1 MATMKDVAN
10 LAGVGVGTVSRYVN
24 NPDSLKEST
33 KVKVEYAIKELDYQP
48 NEYARGLKLNKTN
61 SVALII
67 PSIWHPFFSE
77 FAYYVERTLENY
89 GYKLLLCNSE
99 NNYKKELEYIKMVQ
113 QNKVDGIIGITYS
126 DIDKYVKSNMPFVSI
141 DRHFK
146 EDVTYVTSDNAQ
158 AGKLAATQLIKNGCK
173 SLAYIGGIPV
183 YESEIT
189 KRASSFLK
197 EAKEQKINYS
207 SLEIPEPIDRLEEKI
222 EEFILAHPDID
233 GIFTINDYMGLDVK
247 QCLENLGKKVPDDI
261 QIIGCDGI
269 KLSKDRQVIMSTIK
283 QPVEEMAVQS
293 VQSIL
298 KIINNLPVEK
308 RIVLPVTYIQGD
320 TTKIKD

>member
-33 KVKVEYAIKELDYQP
+33 KVKVEYAINKLDYQP

-146 EDVTYVTSDNAQ
+146 EDVTYVTSDNEQ
-158 AGKLAATQLIKNGCK
+158 AGILAATQLIKNGCK

-183 YESEIT
+183 YKSEIT

-197 EAKEQKINYS
+197 EAKEQKIKFS
-207 SLEIPEPIDRLEEKI
+207 SLEIPEPIDKWEEKI
-222 EEFILAHPDID
+222 EEFILSHPDID

-283 QPVEEMAVQS
+283 QPVEEMAIKS
-293 VQSIL
+293 VQSLL
-298 KIINNLPVEK
+298 KIINHLPVEK
-308 RIVLPVTYIQGD
+308 RIVLPVTYIQGK
-320 TTKIKD
+320 TTK

>member
-33 KVKVEYAIKELDYQP
+33 KVKVEYAISKLDYQP

-146 EDVTYVTSDNAQ
+146 EDVTYVTSDNEQ
-158 AGKLAATQLIKNGCK
+158 AGILAATQLIKNGCK

-183 YESEIT
+183 YKSEIT

-197 EAKEQKINYS
+197 EAKEQKIKFS
-207 SLEIPEPIDRLEEKI
+207 SLEIPEPIDKWEEKI
-222 EEFILAHPDID
+222 EEFILSHPDID

-283 QPVEEMAVQS
+283 QPVEEMAIKS
-293 VQSIL
+293 VQSLL
-298 KIINNLPVEK
+298 KIINHLPVEK
-308 RIVLPVTYIQGD
+308 RIVLPVTYIQGK
-320 TTKIKD
+320 TTK

>member
-33 KVKVEYAIKELDYQP
+33 KVKVEYAINKLDYQP

-197 EAKEQKINYS
+197 EAKEQKIKFS
-207 SLEIPEPIDRLEEKI
+207 SLEIPEPIDQLEEKI

-293 VQSIL
+293 VQSLL
-298 KIINNLPVEK
+298 KIINHLPVEK

>member
-33 KVKVEYAIKELDYQP
+33 KVKVEYAINKLDYQP

-99 NNYKKELEYIKMVQ
+99 NNYKKESEYIKMVQ

-146 EDVTYVTSDNAQ
+146 EDVTYVTSDNEQ
-158 AGKLAATQLIKNGCK
+158 AGRLAATQLIKNGCK

-183 YESEIT
+183 YKSEIT

-197 EAKEQKINYS
+197 EAKEQKIKFS
-207 SLEIPEPIDRLEEKI
+207 SLEIPEPIDKWEEKI
-222 EEFILAHPDID
+222 EEFILSHPDID

-283 QPVEEMAVQS
+283 QPVEEMAIKS
-293 VQSIL
+293 VQSLL
-298 KIINNLPVEK
+298 KIINHLPVEK
-308 RIVLPVTYIQGD
+308 RIVLPVTYIQGK
-320 TTKIKD
+320 TTK